1 MQYLFLKTFYDKI
14 DFEISSLEIVFVILV
29 HKHLTG
35 CNECWVVVHS
45 DAILTCHATPMTLLA
60 TSVQPM
66 QLAGL
71 GWRHKCASRPACETS
86 MQPQGFPA
94 ATAEKDQMFCRKST
108 ITLFQLTN
116 DYFKQQNWSLI
127 NFSESSIHPVWIYMI
142 VAQCWHLHKQWPVS
156 ITSTLSLGGKASQ
169 ILMHTSSISLV
180 MR

>member
-1 MQYLFLKTFYDKI
+1 MAAVNALLFSSWVPCLRHKHRERVHGNWKYAIFIPENLLWQDRFR
-14 DFEISSLEIVFVILV
+14 DSRSLEIVFVILV

-45 DAILTCHATPMTLLA
+45 DAILTCDATPMTLLA

-71 GWRHKCASRPACETS
+71 GWRYKCASRSVCETS

-142 VAQCWHLHKQWPVS
+142 VAQCWHLHK
-156 ITSTLSLGGKASQ
+156 
-169 ILMHTSSISLV
+169 
-180 MR
+180 